1 MNRKMFA
8 KNLVIGIAI
17 TFGACN
23 KSQFRAGPARG
34 GQVPGPSPVE
44 MKDGPELPQDSAPK
58 PLDPGKL
65 NPKIDADQSGGEP
78 TPILIFERE
87 TVAAVGVQELKQEA
101 DRFAWTVTQNGT
113 ATYFKIV
120 GDAVSTSKKWT
131 GAAPIASGGA
141 RTYVLEGGALVIVRT
156 GGELFFI
163 DPAKPEGNLRTMGS
177 PYYQKLSVAGRTFDD
192 DDRGCAVSYRRL
204 GKKFIGIGIGNI
216 GDFIEVPQADS
227 PPFAPNWSGATY
239 RGGVNPLGSGWGY
252 SCFIDQRQL
261 IYYGAWVKQ
270 PVKAFN
276 LVTGL
281 EVDPT
286 KVATNGAFSSTT
298 ISTLTL
304 GPKSPG
310 TGSYAISGDNKG
322 NVLSG
327 NAYTM
332 AFDAVNQVVWV
343 TSQSGTQISLYPS
356 ACFSTSQVC
365 VGSSTFMLA
374 AGGGRGIGPMSALGD
389 GSVLGLSRAGGYGGD
404 NSLYRLTLK
413 DPKDISKGIDIKKLA
428 QLDGDP
434 YMYTDFTGATL
445 YLSKAEQKIEL
456 KKLGYKPEEPLA
468 GVGFTWVTRDGQPA
482 EWNDISLEM
491 RCYASSDPSP
501 PAYEKPSEAIQSST
515 KQSFVSTPSCAKGRK
530 GIDLI
535 DVRLTQLNNANTL
548 MNIRK
553 IQVTAYQ

>member
-1 MNRKMFA
+1 MIQSIIA
-8 KNLVIGIAI
+8 KTLVFVTAG
-17 TFGACN
+17 TFWGCN
-23 KSQFRAGPARG
+23 QSQMRGGPARG
-34 GQVPGPSPVE
+34 GQGAGPSPVE
-44 MKDGPELPQDSAPK
+44 KIDGSELPSEPDPK

-65 NPKIDADQSGGEP
+65 NPKIDGDQTGGDP

-87 TVAAVGVQELKQEA
+87 TVAAVGVQELKQDA
-101 DRFAWTVTQNGT
+101 DRFAWTVTQSGT

-120 GDAVSTSKKWT
+120 GDAVSTTKKWT
-131 GAAPIASGGA
+131 GANPTSGGGA
-141 RTYVLEGGALVIVRT
+141 RTYVLEGGALVIVRS

-177 PYYQKLSVAGRTFDD
+177 PYFQKLSVAGRTFAG

-204 GKKFIGIGIGNI
+204 AKKFIGIGIGKS
-216 GDFIEVPQADS
+216 GDFIEVPQS
-227 PPFAPNWSGATY
+227 EVTPFAPIWSGATY
-239 RGGVNPLGSGWGY
+239 RGGVSPAGSGWGY
-252 SCFIDQRQL
+252 SCFIDQTKL
-261 IYYGAWVKQ
+261 IYYGAWVRQ
-270 PVKAFN
+270 PVKAYN

-286 KVATNGAFSSTT
+286 KVATNGAFSSST
-298 ISTLTL
+298 IPSLTL
-304 GPKSPG
+304 GPKSGG

-327 NAYTM
+327 DAYTM
-332 AFDAVNQVVWV
+332 AADAVNQVVWV
-343 TSQSGTQISLYPS
+343 TSLSGTQISVYPS
-356 ACFSTSQVC
+356 TCLATSQVC
-365 VGSSTFMLA
+365 VGSKTFMLT
-374 AGGGRGIGPMSALGD
+374 AGTGKGIGPMSALGD
-389 GSVLGLSRAGGYGGD
+389 GSVLGLSRAAYGGD

-413 DPKDISKGIDIKKLA
+413 DPKDITKGIDIKKLA

-445 YLSKAEQKIEL
+445 YLTKAEQKIEL

-482 EWNDISLEM
+482 EWNNISLEM
-491 RCYASSDPSP
+491 RCYSSSDPSP
-501 PAYEKPSEAIQSST
+501 PAYEKIGDAIQNST
-515 KQSFVSTPSCAKGRK
+515 KQSFVSTSGCAKGRK

>member
-1 MNRKMFA
+1 MIQSILA
-8 KNLVIGIAI
+8 KTLLFVTAG
-17 TFGACN
+17 TFWGCN
-23 KSQFRAGPARG
+23 QSQMRGGPARG
-34 GQVPGPSPVE
+34 GQVSGPAPVE
-44 MKDGPELPQDSAPK
+44 KRDGPELPPEADPK

-65 NPKIDADQSGGEP
+65 NPKIDADQSGGDP

-101 DRFAWTVTQNGT
+101 DRFAWTVTQSGT

-120 GDAVSTSKKWT
+120 GDAVTSKKTWT
-131 GAAPIASGGA
+131 GANSTLGGGA

-156 GGELFFI
+156 GGEVFFI

-177 PYYQKLSVAGRTFDD
+177 PHYQKLSVPGRTFAN

-204 GKKFIGIGIGNI
+204 GKKFIGIGIGKN

-227 PPFAPNWSGATY
+227 PPFAPIWSGATY
-239 RGGVNPLGSGWGY
+239 RAGVSSAGSRWGY
-252 SCFIDQRQL
+252 SCFIDQSQL
-261 IYYGAWVKQ
+261 VYYGAWYKE

-286 KVATNGAFSSTT
+286 KVATNRAFSSST
-298 ISTLTL
+298 IPSLTL
-304 GPKSPG
+304 GPKSGG

-327 NAYTM
+327 DAYTM
-332 AFDAVNQVVWV
+332 AADAVNQVVWV
-343 TSQSGTQISLYPS
+343 TSLSGTQISVYPL
-356 ACFSTSQVC
+356 ACFSTSPVC
-365 VGSSTFMLA
+365 VGSKTFMLS
-374 AGGGRGIGPMSALGD
+374 AGSGKGIGPMSALGD
-389 GSVLGLSRAGGYGGD
+389 GSVLGLSRGGYGGD
-404 NSLYRLTLK
+404 NALYRLTLK

-445 YLSKAEQKIEL
+445 YLSKAEQKVEL

-482 EWNDISLEM
+482 EWNNISIEM
-491 RCYASSDPSP
+491 RCYAISDPSP
-501 PAYEKPSEAIQSST
+501 PAYEKIGDAIQNST
-515 KQSFVSTPSCAKGRK
+515 KQSFVSTPGCAKGRK
-530 GIDLI
+530 GIDVI
-535 DVRLTQLNNANTL
+535 DVRLTQLNNDNTL